1 MNNTVFINFEI
12 LLIRNDSKKLCL
24 VRLKLNEIVELQ
36 MVEGRPYRFKHR
48 PNYIPSNITS

>member
-48 PNYIPSNITS
+48 PNYITSNITS